1 MRTNMAPRM
10 QAGLLL
16 LLVATSGVFAGV
28 VGDRLMSGRA
38 DPPAAQPDTPP
49 MPPMGGPWRWEA
61 RPESRYAD
69 RLGDVLDLTP
79 AQRAAID
86 SIVAEEQSR
95 VRELTEE
102 VQPRF
107 REIAEQTRSRI
118 EGLLTED
125 QRDALR
131 ELREERSRTMRRGDM
146 RRRPDGPGPRP
157 GPGPGPVDDGAAG
170 QRPRLRQHDT
180 VPAAPDTTSTPRG
193 SLPAGSSQPGLR
205 YAAGGAW
212 PAGAWQAGAWPAGA

>member
-1 MRTNMAPRM
+1 MKTNIAPRI
-10 QAGLLL
+10 QAVLLL

-28 VGDRLMSGRA
+28 LGDRLVSGRA
-38 DPPAAQPDTPP
+38 DPPAAQPDTPT

-107 REIAEQTRSRI
+107 REIAEQTRGRI

-131 ELREERSRTMRRGDM
+131 ALREERSRTMRRGDM
-146 RRRPDGPGPRP
+146 RRRPDGPGP
-157 GPGPGPVDDGAAG
+157 GPRSGPDDDGAPG
-170 QRPRLRQHDT
+170 QRPRLRQNDT

-205 YAAGGAW
+205 YAAGGA
-212 PAGAWQAGAWPAGA
+212 